1 MGIISGYLCLLCFVC
16 LTIKAATRKWKWKKA
31 DKFLMRVHKLLSA
44 IFLLLCLWH
53 IFAVWH
59 VLKMRAFMVPV
70 TGVAVVFFMLLLII
84 LCHCIKQGNKKMKWH
99 RILSAAMFVCIL
111 CHIVVYTI
119 DFTQY
124 QERIEDI
131 SLKEITISGLEDGVY
146 IGEYDAGYI
155 YAKVKVEVENGN
167 IREIILLEHGNER
180 GSAAEQVLDNIVDSR
195 RFPVDTVSGATNS
208 GKVIQKAVENALYH
222 EQAE

>member
-1 MGIISGYLCLLCFVC
+1 MGIISGYLCLLC
-16 LTIKAATRKWKWKKA
+16 
-31 DKFLMRVHKLLSA
+31 
-44 IFLLLCLWH
+44 LWH
-53 IFAVWH
+53 IFTVWH
-59 VLKMRAFMVPV
+59 VLKMRAFIVPV
-70 TGVAVVFFMLLLII
+70 TGVAVVFFTLLLII
-84 LCHCIKQGNKKMKWH
+84 LCHCIKRGNKKMKWH

-119 DFTQY
+119 DFTKY

-180 GSAAEQVLDNIVDSR
+180 GSAAEQVLDNIVDSQ